1 MELTLYERKN
11 ILETGL
17 KSFKSHDFKSKSNH
31 VNLNNLCNVVCISH
45 HSGLF
50 RTYTFSCLSAQFLQ
64 SLQSCRHVLCWQ
76 SYKHFN
82 LCTDKCRNL
91 QPHSW
96 ETDDTAGA
104 LVQIQVPHYFY
115 HDSSGNLKKR
125 QSSLLQLR
133 KARKK
138 PLENTSSWAGKTFW
152 FCATHNF

>member
-1 MELTLYERKN
+1 MLA
-11 ILETGL
+11 
-17 KSFKSHDFKSKSNH
+17 D
-31 VNLNNLCNVVCISH
+31 
-45 HSGLF
+45 
-50 RTYTFSCLSAQFLQ
+50 
-64 SLQSCRHVLCWQ
+64 

-104 LVQIQVPHYFY
+104 LVQIQVPHYFC

-133 KARKK
+133 KARKNISGEYK
-138 PLENTSSWAGKTFW
+138 QLG
-152 FCATHNF
+152 